1 MPWDRR
7 AWQTTVHRVTCAYVL
22 KRLIMFLPV
31 CNSQYCYP
39 FPGLILFLMSH
50 MTLGK
55 SLPSLT
61 SEFEFLLSKVREG
74 WFSNCTS
81 WTPEKK
87 TGGEERKGTRWIP
100 LLILVLWFCLAL
112 QRPSSST
119 CHQDPGPHSPASSL
133 SVHMIPRCQVFLP
146 TSGPL
151 HMLALLLGMLFPL
164 PLCFPPIILQISIKH
179 QAAFLGPQD

>member
-1 MPWDRR
+1 MTTLSSVLVWKMPWDRR

-87 TGGEERKGTRWIP
+87 TGGEERKGTVFRASTRESRVYLP
-100 LLILVLWFCLAL
+100 E
-112 QRPSSST
+112 SSSSSQEISLKGWAVSVGDDVASDSKYGTT
-119 CHQDPGPHSPASSL
+119 CLFQASG
-133 SVHMIPRCQVFLP
+133 FL
-146 TSGPL
+146 L
-151 HMLALLLGMLFPL
+151 YFDK
-164 PLCFPPIILQISIKH
+164 SIRSEIWH
-179 QAAFLGPQD
+179 F